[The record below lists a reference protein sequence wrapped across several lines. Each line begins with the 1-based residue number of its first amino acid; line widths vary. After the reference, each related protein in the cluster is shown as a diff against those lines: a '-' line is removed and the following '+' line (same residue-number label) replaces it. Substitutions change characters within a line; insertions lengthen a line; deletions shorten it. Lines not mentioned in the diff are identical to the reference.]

1 MVSIDLDRLE
11 TAITSISRLAE
22 GRNPVTGEQTE
33 YLPLED
39 PKVIRCLYS
48 AEKIMT
54 EVFRGLDEGSAE
66 IWVQKRGVDQ
76 DIDLR
81 RCRKEEAA
89 AELAQA
95 AAVPNGEKEST
106 GMETQSVGM
115 DTCSAGMETQSADMG
130 NQPAGMET
138 QSVDMENHS
147 ADEESEA
154 VAKKKK
160 VPFPY
165 EILSLFIY
173 REDKSITHLLR
184 QFAEPAGEMNIKLPN
199 AAAIHKWFGENGYL
213 VKEALE
219 PGGQEFW
226 MPTQKGSELGLYTRE
241 GMFRGRQI
249 VSVMFN
255 EPAQYF
261 LAANLEK
268 IVQEIQ
274 KGG

>member
-1 MVSIDLDRLE
+1 
-11 TAITSISRLAE
+11 
-22 GRNPVTGEQTE
+22 
-33 YLPLED
+33 
-39 PKVIRCLYS
+39 
-48 AEKIMT
+48 
-54 EVFRGLDEGSAE
+54 
-66 IWVQKRGVDQ
+66 
-76 DIDLR
+76 
-81 RCRKEEAA
+81 
-89 AELAQA
+89 
-95 AAVPNGEKEST
+95 
-106 GMETQSVGM
+106 MENQ
-115 DTCSAGMETQSADMG
+115 SAGMGNQSVSKENQSA
-130 NQPAGMET
+130 EE
-138 QSVDMENHS
+138 ENDS
-147 ADEESEA
+147 

-160 VPFPY
+160 VPFPF

-184 QFAEPAGEMNIKLPN
+184 QFAEPAGEINVRLPG
-199 AAAIHKWFGENGYL
+199 AAAIHRWFGENGYL

-226 MPTQKGSELGLYTRE
+226 MPTQKGTELGLYTRE
-241 GMFRGRQI
+241 GIFRGRQI

>member
-81 RCRKEEAA
+81 RCRKEEAT

-95 AAVPNGEKEST
+95 AAVPNGEKESI
-106 GMETQSVGM
+106 GMESQSVGM
-115 DTCSAGMETQSADMG
+115 ENQSAGMENQSAGMENQSAGMG
-130 NQPAGMET
+130 NQSVSKEN
-138 QSVDMENHS
+138 QSAE
-147 ADEESEA
+147 EESDS

-184 QFAEPAGEMNIKLPN
+184 QFAEPAGEINVRLPG
-199 AAAIHKWFGENGYL
+199 AAAIHRWFGENGYL

-274 KGG
+274 K